1 MIVHIEYF
9 ATVGMDKPRWVL
21 VVDESDL
28 WRSVARACK
37 WVFEAVQ
44 IAQNVENN
52 LK

>member
-21 VVDESDL
+21 VVDETHHS
-28 WRSVARACK
+28 RCVVGASK
-37 WVFEAVQ
+37 WGFEAVQ
-44 IAQNVENN
+44 ITDNVENN